1 LSFERLKEEGFID
14 LDNPLFP
21 CCLMGSHGFQETMTP
36 QESGVLGDP
45 TTSGRLSDGESL
57 NESLSV
63 LLPAVSLTQSGH
75 GRLGQN

>member
-45 TTSGRLSDGESL
+45 TTSGRLS
-57 NESLSV
+57 
-63 LLPAVSLTQSGH
+63 A
-75 GRLGQN
+75 RW